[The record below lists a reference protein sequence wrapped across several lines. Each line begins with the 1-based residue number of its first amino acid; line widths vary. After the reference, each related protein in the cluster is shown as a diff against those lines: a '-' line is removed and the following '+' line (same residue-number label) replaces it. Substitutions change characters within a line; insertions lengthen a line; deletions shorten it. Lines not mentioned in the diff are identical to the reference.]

1 MKKIFYAFFSM
12 LTTVIL
18 LSIFAFSIG
27 YATFFENEKGT
38 EVAKAMIYNAK
49 WFECLLAFL
58 VINLLGSIFRYKL
71 VDKRKW
77 SILLFHLAFICMI
90 AGAAVTRYTGFEGL
104 MHIRQGES
112 SNEIT
117 SDKSSVTITLENGGK
132 IVEQS
137 TNVVFSPN
145 SKNHFSESASI
156 AGKKITVDQVQYLP
170 NSIETIVP
178 DEEGGPAISLLVMDG
193 MNRVSEFILMSGETT
208 KIEGFTFG
216 FMSMKD
222 SVDLL
227 FTIKE
232 KDLFFQSSFPLM
244 KSSMTE
250 KTNANIQS
258 GVLNPAEKKIIYR
271 SSNFLFVL
279 KSFLP
284 MAKKNLIQ
292 VTQTGMDSTNVGNAG
307 KNAIT
312 FSVADGYSTKL
323 INLLENENGS
333 TMPSVCYLNDTKV
346 SLSYGKSPH
355 KLPFSIELRKFE
367 VDRYPGSNSPSSF
380 ASEITLTDNERQTKT
395 PFRIYMNNILKYR
408 GYRFF
413 QSSYDQDEMGTILS
427 VSHDFGGTFISYLG
441 YLLMLIGM
449 VLTLFNKKSRFRT
462 LMKLS
467 KEIQI
472 KRKSAKVLLLPV
484 FLLLSVGLWAAD
496 VQSSKKEHIKQL
508 NALLIQD
515 EVQGRIEPLN
525 TYASDLFR
533 KISKKTTY
541 GDMSPTEV
549 FLGMCSAPEHW
560 KNEPLIKVA
569 NTALGKELGAVNDYV
584 SFNQLFDFDNDGQ
597 YRLFELVEKTYQKE
611 QTARNKY
618 DKEIINVDERVNI
631 CYQIFTGK
639 MLTIFPV
646 GHVDGKWFAASTG
659 EPAIKTAHTCPMGGK
674 AMPAGM
680 DMPTG
685 MGKVTSGNSITKDE
699 PGVDKAAEML
709 KSYFD
714 AVNQARESGNWKKAN
729 ESLLILKT
737 YQQNNG
743 GGILPSEGKI
753 NLEIFY
759 NNLNLFGK
767 LAILYAMMGVIFLI
781 LHMINIFNY
790 NSKLDSSL
798 RNSAYLFSF
807 VFVIY
812 TAGLFLR
819 WYISGHAPWSNGYET
834 IVFVGWAA
842 GLSGLLFV
850 RRSPVTLAVTSL
862 LSAIALFVA
871 GMSWMN
877 PEITNLV
884 PVLKSYWL
892 VLHVAVITSSYGFFA
907 MAALMGLLNLAL
919 MISRTKK
926 SLMKLNESIREFSY
940 IIEMALYVGLLMLT
954 VGTFLGAV
962 WANESWGRYWG
973 WDPKETW
980 ALVSILVYAVI
991 LHLRNVPSLNNQLVL
1006 SVLSLLSFS
1015 TVIMTFFGVNYYLSG
1030 MHSYAQG
1037 TPPSVPVILYFVIA
1051 GIFLVVILAIFSEK
1065 KVQKWKEVGQK
1076 H

>member
-1 MKKIFYAFFSM
+1 MKKIVYAFFSM
-12 LTTVIL
+12 LSTVIL
-18 LSIFAFSIG
+18 LSLFAFSIG

-38 EVAKAMIYNAK
+38 ELAKAMIYNAK
-49 WFECLLAFL
+49 WFECLLVLL
-58 VINLLGSIFRYKL
+58 VTNLIGSIFRYKL
-71 VDKRKW
+71 VDKHKW

-90 AGAAVTRYTGFEGL
+90 AGAAVTRYTGFEGF

-117 SDKSSVTITLENGGK
+117 SDKTSVTITLENSGYK
-132 IVEQS
+132 IEQS
-137 TNVVFSPN
+137 TNVVFSSN

-156 AGKKITVDQVQYLP
+156 AGKKITVNQMQYLP
-170 NSIETIVP
+170 HSIETIVP

-193 MNRVSEFILMSGETT
+193 TNRVSEFILMSGETT
-208 KIEGFTFG
+208 NIEAFTFG

-227 FTIKE
+227 FTMKDKE
-232 KDLFFQSSFPLM
+232 LFFQSTFPLM

-250 KTNANIQS
+250 QTNSSIQS
-258 GVLNPAEKKIIYR
+258 GVLNLAERKIIYR
-271 SSNFLFVL
+271 SANFLFVL

-284 MAKKNLIQ
+284 KAKKNLIQ
-292 VTQTGMDSTNVGNAG
+292 ATQNGMGTTTVGNAG

-312 FSVADGYSTKL
+312 FSVSDGITTKL
-323 INLLENENGS
+323 IHILESENES
-333 TMPSVCYLNDTKV
+333 SMPAVCYLNDTKV

-355 KLPFSIELRKFE
+355 KLPFSIKLRKFE
-367 VDRYPGSNSPSSF
+367 VERYPGSNSPSSF
-380 ASEITLTDNERQTKT
+380 ASEITLTDNERQTIT

-413 QSSYDQDEMGTILS
+413 QASYDRDEMGTVLS
-427 VSHDFGGTFISYLG
+427 VSHDFGGTFISYSG

-449 VLTLFNKKSRFRT
+449 LLTLFNKKSRFRT

-467 KEIQI
+467 KDLQI
-472 KRKSAKVLLLPV
+472 KRKTAKVLLLP
-484 FLLLSVGLWAAD
+484 FLLFLSMGLQASD
-496 VQSSKKEHIKQL
+496 LQSSKKEHIRKL
-508 NALLIQD
+508 SALLIQD

-533 KISKKTTY
+533 KISKMTSY
-541 GDMSPTEV
+541 GEMSPTEV
-549 FLGMCSAPEHW
+549 LLGMCTAPEHW
-560 KNEPLIKVA
+560 KNEPMIKVA

-597 YRLFELVEKTYQKE
+597 YRLYALVEKTYQKE

-631 CYQIFTGK
+631 CYQIFTGQ
-639 MLTIFPV
+639 MLTIFPL
-646 GHVDGKWFAASTG
+646 GQMNGKWYAVPTG
-659 EPAIKTAHTCPMGGK
+659 EPVVKIAQL
-674 AMPAGM
+674 
-680 DMPTG
+680 
-685 MGKVTSGNSITKDE
+685 
-699 PGVDKAAEML
+699 ML
-709 KSYFD
+709 NSYFE
-714 AVNQARESGNWKKAN
+714 AVNQAQESGNWNKAN
-729 ESLLILKT
+729 EALLMIKT

-743 GGILPSEGKI
+743 GEILPSEGKI
-753 NLEIFY
+753 NLEILY
-759 NNLNLFGK
+759 NNLNLFGR
-767 LAILYAMMGVIFLI
+767 LAILYVLMGVLLLI
-781 LHMINIFNY
+781 LHIINIFNY
-790 NSKLDSSL
+790 HAKLDSSL
-798 RNSAYLFSF
+798 WKSTYFFSF

-812 TAGLFLR
+812 TAGIFLR

-850 RRSPVTLAVTSL
+850 RRSPVTLAITSL

-907 MAALMGLLNLAL
+907 MSALMGLLNLAL
-919 MISRTKK
+919 LISRTKK
-926 SLMKLNESIREFSY
+926 NVMKLNESIQEFSY
-940 IIEMALYVGLLMLT
+940 IIEMALYIGLLMLT

-991 LHLRNVPSLNNQLVL
+991 LHLRKVPGLNNQLVL
-1006 SVLSLLSFS
+1006 SILSLLSFS

-1037 TPPSVPVILYFVIA
+1037 TPPPVPVILYFVLA
-1051 GIFLVVILAIFSEK
+1051 GIFLVVAIAVFSDR
-1065 KVQKWKEVGQK
+1065 KVKKWKVIDQK

>member
-1 MKKIFYAFFSM
+1 MKKIIFAFFSM
-12 LTTVIL
+12 LTTIIL

-27 YATFFENEKGT
+27 YATFFENDKGT
-38 EVAKAMIYNAK
+38 ELAKALIYNAK
-49 WFECLLAFL
+49 WFECLLALL
-58 VINLLGSIFRYKL
+58 VINLLGSIVRYKL
-71 VDKRKW
+71 IDKQKW

-90 AGAAVTRYTGFEGL
+90 VGAAVTRYAGFEGL

-117 SDKSSVTITLENGGK
+117 SDKSSVTISLENGGEK
-132 IVEQS
+132 MEKS

-145 SKNHFSESASI
+145 GKNHFSESASI
-156 AGKKITVDQVQYLP
+156 AGKKITVNEVQYLP

-178 DEEGGPAISLLVMDG
+178 DQEGVPAISLLVMDG

-208 KIEGFTFG
+208 KIEGLTFG

-227 FTIKE
+227 FTKQGE
-232 KDLFFQSSFPLM
+232 DLFFQSSFPLM

-250 KTNANIQS
+250 KTNASIQP
-258 GVLNPAEKKIIYR
+258 GALNLAERKNIYR
-271 SSNFLFVL
+271 STNFLFVL
-279 KSFLP
+279 KSYLP
-284 MAKKNLIQ
+284 KAKKNLIQ
-292 VTQTGMDSTNVGNAG
+292 ASQNGMDSSNVGNAG
-307 KNAIT
+307 KNAII
-312 FSVADGYSTKL
+312 FSVSDGYTIKM
-323 INLLENENGS
+323 INILESENGS
-333 TMPSVCYLNDTKV
+333 SVPSVCYLNDTKV

-367 VDRYPGSNSPSSF
+367 VERYPGSNSPSSF
-380 ASEITLTDNERQTKT
+380 ASEITLTDTERQTKT

-413 QSSYDQDEMGTILS
+413 QSSYDQDEKGTILS
-427 VSHDFGGTFISYLG
+427 VSHDFGGTFISYSG

-467 KEIQI
+467 KEIQL
-472 KRKSAKVLLLPV
+472 KRKSAKLLFLPV
-484 FLLLSVGLWAAD
+484 FLLLSVGLSAANL
-496 VQSSKKEHIKQL
+496 QSSKKDHIKQL

-541 GDMSPTEV
+541 GEMSPTEV
-549 FLGMCSAPEHW
+549 FLGMCTAPEHW

-569 NTALGKELGAVNDYV
+569 NAALGKELGAVNDYV

-597 YRLFELVEKTYQKE
+597 YRLFELVDKTYQKE
-611 QTARNKY
+611 QMARNKY

-639 MLTIFPV
+639 MLTIFPT
-646 GHVDGKWFAASTG
+646 GQMNGKWSAANTG
-659 EPAIKTAHTCPMGGK
+659 EPVVKTAHTCPMGGK
-674 AMPAGM
+674 TMPAGM
-680 DMPTG
+680 GMPSG
-685 MGKVTSGNSITKDE
+685 MGDVASGNSAPKE
-699 PGVDKAAEML
+699 GSGVNQPELML
-709 KSYFD
+709 NSYF
-714 AVNQARESGNWKKAN
+714 ASVNQAQESGNWNKAN

-767 LAILYAMMGVIFLI
+767 LAILYVLMGAILLI
-781 LHMINIFNY
+781 LHLINIFNFKA
-790 NSKLDSSL
+790 KLDSSL
-798 RNSAYLFSF
+798 RKSSYLFSF

-926 SLMKLNESIREFSY
+926 NVIKLNESILEFSY
-940 IIEMALYVGLLMLT
+940 IIEMALYVGLIMLT

-980 ALVSILVYAVI
+980 ALVSILVYAII
-991 LHLRNVPSLNNQLVL
+991 LHLRNVPGLNNKLVL
-1006 SVLSLLSFS
+1006 SILSLLSFS

-1037 TPPSVPVILYFVIA
+1037 TPPSVPVIFYFVLA
-1051 GIFLVVILAIFSEK
+1051 GILLVVVLAVLSDK
-1065 KVQKWKEVGQK
+1065 KAKKWKIKGQK

>member
-1 MKKIFYAFFSM
+1 MKKIVYAFFSM

-18 LSIFAFSIG
+18 LSVFAFSIG

-38 EVAKAMIYNAK
+38 ELAKSMIYNAK
-49 WFECLLAFL
+49 WFECLLVLL
-58 VINLLGSIFRYKL
+58 VINLIGSIIRFKL
-71 VDKRKW
+71 FKKYKW
-77 SILLFHLAFICMI
+77 SILLFHLAFICMLI
-90 AGAAVTRYTGFEGL
+90 GAAVTRYTGFEGY

-117 SDKSSVTITLENGGK
+117 SDKTSLTITLENGGEK
-132 IVEQS
+132 MEQS

-145 SKNHFSESASI
+145 GKNHFSESASI
-156 AGKKITVDQVQYLP
+156 GEKKITVNQVQYLP

-178 DEEGGPAISLLVMDG
+178 DEEGEPAISLLVMDG
-193 MNRVSEFILMSGETT
+193 TNRVTEFILMSGETT
-208 KIEGFTFG
+208 KMEGFTFG
-216 FMSMKD
+216 FMSKKD

-227 FTIKE
+227 FTMNNKE
-232 KDLFFQSSFPLM
+232 LFFKSTIPLM

-250 KTNANIQS
+250 KTNASIQS
-258 GVLNPAEKKIIYR
+258 GVLNPAERKIIYR
-271 SSNFLFVL
+271 SANFLFVL

-284 MAKKNLIQ
+284 KAKKNLLQ
-292 VTQTGMDSTNVGNAG
+292 ATQNEMGSKNVGNAG

-312 FSVADGYSTKL
+312 FSVSDGNMSKL
-323 INLLENENGS
+323 IHILESENES
-333 TMPSVCYLNDTKV
+333 LMPSVCYLNDTKV
-346 SLSYGKSPH
+346 TLSYGKSPH

-367 VDRYPGSNSPSSF
+367 VERYPGSNSPSSF
-380 ASEITLTDNERQTKT
+380 ASEITLTDIERQTKT

-408 GYRFF
+408 GYRFY
-413 QSSYDQDEMGTILS
+413 QSSYDQDEMGTVLS
-427 VSHDFGGTFISYLG
+427 VSHDFGGTLISYSG

-467 KEIQI
+467 KDIQS
-472 KRKSAKVLLLPV
+472 KRKSSNALLLPL
-484 FLLLSVGLWAAD
+484 FLLLSIGVQAAD
-496 VQSSKKEHIKQL
+496 LQSSKKEHIRQL

-533 KISKKTTY
+533 KISKKTFY
-541 GDMSPTEV
+541 REMSSTEV
-549 FLGMCSAPEHW
+549 FLGMCTAPEHW

-611 QTARNKY
+611 QMARNKY

-639 MLTIFPV
+639 LLTIFPV
-646 GHVDGKWFAASTG
+646 GQINGKWNAANTG
-659 EPAIKTAHTCPMGGK
+659 EPAVPTTHTCPMGGK

-680 DMPTG
+680 GMSTEFGNGTTG
-685 MGKVTSGNSITKDE
+685 NTNQGDE
-699 PGVDKAAEML
+699 VGVDKPESML
-709 KSYFD
+709 KNYFE
-714 AVNQARESGNWKKAN
+714 AVNQARESGNWNKAN
-729 ESLLILKT
+729 ESLMILKT

-743 GGILPSEGKI
+743 GVFLPSEGKI

-767 LAILYAMMGVIFLI
+767 LAKLYALMGVLLLI
-781 LHMINIFNY
+781 LHTINIFNY
-790 NSKLDSSL
+790 NAKLDSSL
-798 RNSAYLFSF
+798 RKSTYLFSF

-850 RRSPVTLAVTSL
+850 RRSPVTLAITSL

-907 MAALMGLLNLAL
+907 MAALMGLLNLSL

-926 SLMKLNESIREFSY
+926 NVKKLNESIQEFSY
-940 IIEMALYVGLLMLT
+940 IIEMAIYIGLLMLT

-980 ALVSILVYAVI
+980 ALVSILIYAVV
-991 LHLRNVPSLNNQLVL
+991 LHLRKVPGLNYQLVL
-1006 SVLSLLSFS
+1006 SILALLSFS

-1037 TPPSVPVILYFVIA
+1037 TPPSIPVILYFVLA
-1051 GIFLVVILAIFSEK
+1051 GFFLVVALAVISDK
-1065 KVQKWKEVGQK
+1065 KVQKWKVIVQK
-1076 H
+1076 